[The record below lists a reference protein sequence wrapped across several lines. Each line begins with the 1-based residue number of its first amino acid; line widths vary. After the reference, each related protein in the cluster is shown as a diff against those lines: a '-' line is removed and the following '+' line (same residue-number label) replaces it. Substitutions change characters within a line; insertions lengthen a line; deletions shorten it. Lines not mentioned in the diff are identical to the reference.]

1 MRESSHPL
9 AGLRKRIA
17 RLAAHG
23 GQASRPAAGWLASG
37 DMSFDAALGGGLA
50 AGRVHEFFAADALD
64 ATSAAAFA
72 ALLALRSEGAAPV
85 LWLRT
90 TDAGRR
96 AGHIHAAG
104 IAELGGD
111 PDRLLL
117 VEAPDPK
124 MLLACANDAIRC
136 PGSAAVIVESW
147 GKFPLLDLTAGRRL
161 ALGARD
167 AGTTLL
173 MLRLNAAPVPSV
185 AETRW
190 GIAAAASR
198 ALAANAPGAP
208 AFDLELLRWRAGPAG
223 TRWQLEWNH
232 DVRSFGRSFGESSGQ
247 SSGNP
252 ALSGALLPAAAH
264 RTARPRGAAAA

>member
-1 MRESSHPL
+1 MRESSSQL
-9 AGLRKRIA
+9 AGLRQRIA
-17 RLAAHG
+17 RLAASG
-23 GQASRPAAGWLASG
+23 GPQSRPAEGWLASG
-37 DMSFDAALGGGLA
+37 HASFDAALGGGLA
-50 AGRVHEFFAADALD
+50 AGRIHEFFAADALD

-72 ALLALRSEGAAPV
+72 ALLALRGGGAAPV

-96 AGHIHAAG
+96 TGHIYAPG

-117 VEAPDPK
+117 VETADPK
-124 MLLACANDAIRC
+124 MLLACANDAIRSA
-136 PGSAAVIVESW
+136 GSAAVIVESW

-173 MLRLNAAPVPSV
+173 MLRLNAVPTPSV

-190 GIAAAASR
+190 NIAAAASN
-198 ALAANAPGAP
+198 ALEANAPGAP
-208 AFDLELLRWRAGPAG
+208 AFDLELLRWRGGSAPA
-223 TRWQLEWNH
+223 RWRLDWNH
-232 DVRSFGRSFGESSGQ
+232 EENSFGPNPGET
-247 SSGNP
+247 P
-252 ALSGALLPAAAH
+252 LSGALLPLP
-264 RTARPRGAAAA
+264 ARRAMASHGAAAA

>member
-1 MRESSHPL
+1 MRESSPIL

-17 RLAAHG
+17 RLTANG
-23 GQASRPAAGWLASG
+23 GFESRRAGGWLASG
-37 DMSFDAALGGGLA
+37 HARFDAAIGGGLA
-50 AGRVHEFFAADALD
+50 IGRCHEFFAADALD

-72 ALLALRSEGAAPV
+72 ALIALRSPGKAPL

-90 TDAGRR
+90 TDAGKRCGR
-96 AGHIHAAG
+96 IYAPG

-117 VEAPDPK
+117 VETADPK
-124 MLLACANDAIRC
+124 MLLACANDAVRC
-136 PGSAAVIVESW
+136 AGAAAVIVESW

-173 MLRLNAAPVPSV
+173 MLRLNAIPAPSV

-190 GIAAAASR
+190 SIAAAPSQE
-198 ALAANAPGAP
+198 LEANAPGAP
-208 AFDLELLRWRAGPAG
+208 AFDLELLRWRGGPAG
-223 TRWQLEWNH
+223 TRWRLDWNH
-232 DVRSFGRSFGESSGQ
+232 DKKCFGPNAGDA
-247 SSGNP
+247 
-252 ALSGALLPAAAH
+252 ALSGALLPLP
-264 RTARPRGAAAA
+264 ARRAMASHGAAAA

>member
-9 AGLRKRIA
+9 AGLRQRIA
-17 RLAAHG
+17 RIAASGVESHR
-23 GQASRPAAGWLASG
+23 AEGWLASG
-37 DMSFDAALGGGLA
+37 HARFDDALQGGLA
-50 AGRVHEFFAADALD
+50 IGHIHEFFAADALD

-72 ALLALRSEGAAPV
+72 ALVALRTPGKAP
-85 LWLRT
+85 LIWLRT
-90 TDAGRR
+90 TDANKRSGRIY
-96 AGHIHAAG
+96 APG

-117 VEAPDPK
+117 VETADPK

-136 PGSAAVIVESW
+136 AGSAAVIVESW

-173 MLRLNAAPVPSV
+173 MLRLNAVPTPSV

-190 GIAAAASR
+190 SVAAAASY
-198 ALAANAPGAP
+198 ALEANAPGAP
-208 AFDLELLRWRAGPAG
+208 AFDLELLRWRGGPAG
-223 TRWQLEWNH
+223 TCWRLDWNH
-232 DVRSFGRSFGESSGQ
+232 DEHAFGEA
-247 SSGNP
+247 P
-252 ALSGALLPAAAH
+252 LSGALLPLP
-264 RTARPRGAAAA
+264 ARRAMASHGAAAA

>member
-9 AGLRKRIA
+9 AGLRQRIA
-17 RLAAHG
+17 RLTASG
-23 GQASRPAAGWLASG
+23 GPESCPAEGWLATG
-37 DMSFDAALGGGLA
+37 HAPFDDAIDGGLA
-50 AGRVHEFFAADALD
+50 IGKVHEFFAADALD

-72 ALLALRSEGAAPV
+72 ALLALRTPGTAP
-85 LWLRT
+85 LIWLRT
-90 TDAGRR
+90 SDAAPR
-96 AGHIHAAG
+96 AGHIYAPG

-117 VEAPDPK
+117 VETPDPK

-136 PGSAAVIVESW
+136 AGSAAVIVESW

-173 MLRLNAAPVPSV
+173 MLRLNAAPAPSV

-190 GIAAAASR
+190 SVAAAASR
-198 ALAANAPGAP
+198 ELEANAPGAP
-208 AFDLELLRWRAGPAG
+208 AFDLDLLRWRGGAAGAHW
-223 TRWQLEWNH
+223 RLDWNH
-232 DVRSFGRSFGESSGQ
+232 DEKAFGPNTGEA
-247 SSGNP
+247 
-252 ALSGALLPAAAH
+252 ALSGALLPLSAR
-264 RTARPRGAAAA
+264 RTALPHGAAAA

>member
-1 MRESSHPL
+1 MRESSPIL

-17 RLAAHG
+17 RLTANG
-23 GQASRPAAGWLASG
+23 GFESRRADGWLASG
-37 DMSFDAALGGGLA
+37 HARFDAAIGGGLA
-50 AGRVHEFFAADALD
+50 IGRCHEFFAADALD

-72 ALLALRSEGAAPV
+72 ALIALRSPGKAPL

-90 TDAGRR
+90 TDAGKRCGR
-96 AGHIHAAG
+96 IYAPG

-117 VEAPDPK
+117 VETADPK

-136 PGSAAVIVESW
+136 AGSAAVIVESW

-173 MLRLNAAPVPSV
+173 MLRLNAAPAPSV

-190 GIAAAASR
+190 NVAAAPSR

-208 AFDLELLRWRAGPAG
+208 AFDLELLRWRGGPAG
-223 TRWQLEWNH
+223 TRWRLDWNH
-232 DVRSFGRSFGESSGQ
+232 DEKSFGD
-247 SSGNP
+247 P
-252 ALSGALLPAAAH
+252 ALSGAVLPLPARRAMASH
-264 RTARPRGAAAA
+264 GAAAA

>member
-1 MRESSHPL
+1 MRESSPIL

-17 RLAAHG
+17 RLTANG
-23 GQASRPAAGWLASG
+23 GLESRRVDGWLASG
-37 DMSFDAALGGGLA
+37 HAPFDDAMGGGLA
-50 AGRVHEFFAADALD
+50 SGRCHEFFAADALD

-72 ALLALRSEGAAPV
+72 ALVALRTPGKAPL

-90 TDAGRR
+90 TDAGKRT
-96 AGHIHAAG
+96 GHIYAPG

-117 VEAPDPK
+117 VETADPR

-136 PGSAAVIVESW
+136 AGSAAVIVESW

-173 MLRLNAAPVPSV
+173 MLRLNAVPAPSV

-190 GIAAAASR
+190 NIAASPSR
-198 ALAANAPGAP
+198 ALEANAPGAP
-208 AFDLELLRWRAGPAG
+208 AFDLELLRWRGGPAG
-223 TRWQLEWNH
+223 TRWRLDWNH
-232 DVRSFGRSFGESSGQ
+232 DEKCFGP
-247 SSGNP
+247 NP
-252 ALSGALLPAAAH
+252 GDAALSGDLLPFP
-264 RTARPRGAAAA
+264 ARRAMASHGAAAA